1 VQGTSVAPM
10 STPVRPDVHEVAL
23 QAAHA
28 AELAPTGCAPTGC
41 GWYHG
46 IWPTLRLLGVVASPD
61 RHEAFFA
68 EALGELGGQPRV
80 LVSGAA
86 DGAMAELVL
95 RARTDAA
102 ITVLDRCRTPVEVA
116 VAALA
121 RLGHPADAWVADVL
135 DPAGTEGPFDAI
147 VTHGLFGLLPVAER
161 PRLALRWAALL
172 APGGRLI
179 TTTSVSGPDGPDPVT
194 FAPPAIEA
202 FVAGVEA
209 AATEQGLPD
218 PAALAAGSRTW
229 AERAAVSPVRSA
241 EDIVEALGGAGME
254 VHVDVRE
261 VHGSLA
267 PGASGPWSARSARYA
282 HVVARKPV

>member
-1 VQGTSVAPM
+1 M

-41 GWYHG
+41 AWYHG

-68 EALGELGGQPRV
+68 EALGERGDQPRV

-95 RARTDAA
+95 RARPDAA

-116 VAALA
+116 AAALD
-121 RLGHPADAWVADVL
+121 RLGHPAEMWVTDVL
-135 DPAGTEGPFDAI
+135 DPVGTAGPFDAI

-161 PRLALRWAALL
+161 PRLAQRWAALL

-179 TTTSVSGPDGPDPVT
+179 TTTSISGPDGPDPVT
-194 FAPPAIEA
+194 FAPAAVEG
-202 FVAGVEA
+202 FVADVEA
-209 AATEQGLPD
+209 AAAEQGLPD
-218 PAALAAGSRTW
+218 PGAVATAARTW

-241 EDIVEALGGAGME
+241 DDIVDTLGGAGLD

-267 PGASGPWSARSARYA
+267 PAASGPWSARSARYA
-282 HVVARKPV
+282 HVVARKPL